1 MSNINFGQDI
11 QAPGTVKPSRDF
23 MGAQIKKN
31 VADLLHLL
39 NEAVNTDD
47 PEKAVVYLSE
57 AKRLHAEIINAIGNN
72 HPKNDIII
80 QKTNLAEKK
89 VDLEAMNQTLPEKDE
104 EIIKTQNFIPLVVA
118 AGILGFMV
126 YG

>member
-1 MSNINFGQDI
+1 MSNITFGQDI
-11 QAPGTVKPSRDF
+11 VTPGTVKPSRDF
-23 MGAQIKKN
+23 MAAGIRKK

-57 AKRLHAEIINAIGNN
+57 AKRLHAEIINAVGLN
-72 HPKNDIII
+72 HPKHDIIL
-80 QKTNLAEKK
+80 QKTEIAEKK
-89 VDLEAMNQTLPEKDE
+89 VDLEAMDKTLPEKDDAV
-104 EIIKTQNFIPLVVA
+104 IKTQNFIPLVVI